1 MKEEILD
8 IIETILI
15 ILPAIIFVAFVFW
28 FSRQEEMNDDNY
40 IIEHNKLGGIYSIER
55 EN

>member
-28 FSRQEEMNDDNY
+28 FSRQEEMKDKNN
-40 IIEHNKLGGIYSIER
+40 ITEHNKSGVIYSIER